1 MFLHVICVDQD
12 FVMTSTSNARGIIR
26 IYLGMRVETLDFF
39 RWFLAVS
46 LFGVLVMF
54 KTAFK
59 SVRQQNG
66 VVFGVY

>member
-1 MFLHVICVDQD
+1 
-12 FVMTSTSNARGIIR
+12 MTSTSNARGIIR